1 MARTTD
7 VDSDWLS
14 FPPEAGTTSRLVPK
28 SVTPVSRPSGVS
40 SAEDTIWSK
49 TFFGI
54 KSFFIGL
61 PPPVKFVHVLGGDDD
76 CLGKRVL
83 CRVPH
88 VSSPQVTEPAVT
100 DPVVAFGMWI
110 HVHPRFLIGVFGDGS
125 LDDNLINPSGT
136 LAAQPSPKSG
146 HRRGSAKG
154 SNAGKAL
161 FI

>member
-28 SVTPVSRPSGVS
+28 SVTPVSSPSGVS
-40 SAEDTIWSK
+40 STEDTIWSK

-61 PPPVKFVHVLGGDDD
+61 PPPVKFAHVLGGNDDR
-76 CLGKRVL
+76 LGKRVL

-88 VSSPQVTEPAVT
+88 MPSPQVTEPAVA

-110 HVHPRFLIGVFGDGS
+110 HVYGWLLIRVFSDGS
-125 LDDNLINPSGT
+125 LDDNLINPSST
-136 LAAQPSPKSG
+136 LAPQPSPKSG
-146 HRRGSAKG
+146 PPARLGER
-154 SNAGKAL
+154 L
-161 FI
+161 ELC